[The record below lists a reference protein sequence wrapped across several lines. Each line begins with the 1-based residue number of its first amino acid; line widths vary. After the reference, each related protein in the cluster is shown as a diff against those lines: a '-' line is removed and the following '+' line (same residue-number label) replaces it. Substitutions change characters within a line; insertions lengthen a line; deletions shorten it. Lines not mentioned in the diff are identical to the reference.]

1 MRSELPSLARK
12 SGTMTK
18 TLQQIT
24 DIGEAI
30 SHPVRLKLLYLLSER
45 ERYVYDLAKDL
56 NLSRQVVQLHLKRLE
71 SAGFVESDLR
81 LEDNDNR
88 AKKFFKLKDFE
99 VKIDL
104 DDLTRIFG

>member
-1 MRSELPSLARK
+1 
-12 SGTMTK
+12 MTK

-71 SAGFVESDLR
+71 NAGFVESDLR
-81 LEDNDNR
+81 LEDNDMR
-88 AKKFFKLKDFE
+88 AKKFFKLKDFD
-99 VKIDL
+99 VRIGV
-104 DDLTRIFG
+104 DDLMKIFE

>member
-1 MRSELPSLARK
+1 MRSELSSLFRK

-71 SAGFVESDLR
+71 NAGFVESDLR
-81 LEDNDNR
+81 LEDNDMR
-88 AKKFFKLKDFE
+88 AKKFFKLKDFD
-99 VKIDL
+99 VRIGV
-104 DDLTRIFG
+104 DDLMKIFE